1 MKKQQFLKLKSDNG
15 FTMMDLIIAIAIF
28 ALFAGIV
35 GTLMVTTFKV
45 QSDSQVD
52 EAGTLYAI
60 QIAEYIDKISFDEV
74 ESGIGDSLSKKFNI
88 PSNFTVTVNVSD
100 YKPTEETLSLV
111 KEVDINLEYI
121 FANNPKNIRIHR
133 LKIKEL

>member
-111 KEVDINLEYI
+111 KEVDINLEYS